1 MPSRLLCSPL
11 LSAQMAVQSSL
22 FKMFIV
28 LGMYNFGLDLVSQ
41 KESNFH
47 TYLWDT
53 RLLQVDPMD
62 GISLIGLPL
71 LELEELDVLGLV
83 ELATEDE
90 DLFCAEPTAGPPL
103 IWCEGGGGAAKI
115 SKIPVRLLK
124 KKRYGSFRISVIPNS
139 SQHLPYPKGE
149 KIGCQRQ
156 QYLQVKMH

>member
-1 MPSRLLCSPL
+1 M
-11 LSAQMAVQSSL
+11 
-22 FKMFIV
+22 
-28 LGMYNFGLDLVSQ
+28 FGLDLVSQ

-139 SQHLPYPKGE
+139 SKNLPYPKGD
-149 KIGCQRQ
+149 KNGRQRQ

>member
-1 MPSRLLCSPL
+1 M
-11 LSAQMAVQSSL
+11 
-22 FKMFIV
+22 
-28 LGMYNFGLDLVSQ
+28 VS
-41 KESNFH
+41 N

-139 SQHLPYPKGE
+139 SKNLPYPKGD
-149 KIGCQRQ
+149 KNGRQRQ

>member
-1 MPSRLLCSPL
+1 MVKAL
-11 LSAQMAVQSSL
+11 
-22 FKMFIV
+22 
-28 LGMYNFGLDLVSQ
+28 NLVSQ
-41 KESNFH
+41 KDSNFH

-103 IWCEGGGGAAKI
+103 IWCEGGGGAAKN
-115 SKIPVRLLK
+115 SKMPVRLLK
-124 KKRYGSFRISVIPNS
+124 KKGMGYSEYLSFQIAPNISHI
-139 SQHLPYPKGE
+139 
-149 KIGCQRQ
+149 QRTRK
-156 QYLQVKMH
+156 LGARGNNICM

>member
-1 MPSRLLCSPL
+1 MALFLRLRSRFSKQIP
-11 LSAQMAVQSSL
+11 
-22 FKMFIV
+22 
-28 LGMYNFGLDLVSQ
+28 
-41 KESNFH
+41 NFH

-103 IWCEGGGGAAKI
+103 IWCDGGGGAAKI

-124 KKRYGSFRISVIPNS
+124 KEGMGHSK
-139 SQHLPYPKGE
+139 
-149 KIGCQRQ
+149 
-156 QYLQVKMH
+156 

>member
-1 MPSRLLCSPL
+1 MTILFRDLLTFRSFFSKKIP
-11 LSAQMAVQSSL
+11 
-22 FKMFIV
+22 
-28 LGMYNFGLDLVSQ
+28 
-41 KESNFH
+41 NFH

-103 IWCEGGGGAAKI
+103 IWCDGGGGAAKI
-115 SKIPVRLLK
+115 SKILVRLLK
-124 KKRYGSFRISVIPNS
+124 QTRFVSFQIFVIPNS
-139 SQHLPYPKGE
+139 SHNLLYQKNK
-149 KIGCQRQ
+149 KIGHFE
-156 QYLQVKMH
+156 K

>member
-1 MPSRLLCSPL
+1 M
-11 LSAQMAVQSSL
+11 
-22 FKMFIV
+22 
-28 LGMYNFGLDLVSQ
+28 
-41 KESNFH
+41 
-47 TYLWDT
+47 
-53 RLLQVDPMD
+53 LQVDPMD

-124 KKRYGSFRISVIPNS
+124 KAMFGSFQIPPTTS
-139 SQHLPYPKGE
+139 H
-149 KIGCQRQ
+149 IQRARK
-156 QYLQVKMH
+156 LGVSDNNICK